1 MPDAT
6 RLRRR
11 VKVLQEGTRDEKE
24 LVAVVSPG
32 NVIRVEERGKDSRPV
47 CTCDYSRCVIGPTG
61 VAWLREPSGKVREVK
76 PCTCH
81 VKGANV

>member
-1 MPDAT
+1 MPGDT
-6 RLRRR
+6 RIKSR
-11 VKVLQEGTRDEKE
+11 VQKLQEGTEEKG
-24 LVAVVSPG
+24 LYAVVSPG
-32 NVIRVEERGKDSRPV
+32 NVVHIEERERNQGSP